1 MFLEFFKGY
10 RLRGRKTKRP
20 PWKVI
25 LMCKFYLHELSIEEI
40 PIRPASESVINS
52 NTTRVS
58 TPDGPSH
65 IKALAK
71 IRNEIALC
79 IFL

>member
-1 MFLEFFKGY
+1 MFLEFFKSY

-20 PWKVI
+20 PCKVI
-25 LMCKFYLHELSIEEI
+25 LMYKFYLHELSIEKI
-40 PIRPASESVINS
+40 PIRPAPKSVISS
-52 NTTRVS
+52 NTSRVS
-58 TPDGPSH
+58 TPDRSSH

-71 IRNEIALC
+71 MRNEIALC